1 MKIPRLAFVGR
12 KCNNLLEAHV
22 NCETMAKLLAVH
34 KCYFSVLIPV
44 TQIAGAMYCS
54 FEKGMQKRNQI
65 GEKIGNQKGK
75 IKRKCKKGIK
85 KATKKVMPR
94 GNLKRETIMIV

>member
-1 MKIPRLAFVGR
+1 MKQWL
-12 KCNNLLEAHV
+12 
-22 NCETMAKLLAVH
+22 KLLAVH

-54 FEKGMQKRNQI
+54 FKKGMQKRNQI
-65 GEKIGNQKGK
+65 GEKIGNQKGN

>member
-1 MKIPRLAFVGR
+1 MAEAASCAQMLLFGTNP
-12 KCNNLLEAHV
+12 CNTDCWCNVLFIQKG
-22 NCETMAKLLAVH
+22 NAK
-34 KCYFSVLIPV
+34 KES
-44 TQIAGAMYCS
+44 
-54 FEKGMQKRNQI
+54 KRNQ
-65 GEKIGNQKGK
+65 KGN